1 MAREYLKPEV
11 VPKIQTSGV
20 VGLHQRCH
28 GVRLGFDSRSETQ
41 CKLVHQGIPLVRL
54 VTSAG
59 YPRFE
64 SRYTSVI
71 SPESVP
77 LYIYVPTNAN
87 YRDDCICRGWDSH
100 RGVNLTAL
108 TAISAQA

>member
-1 MAREYLKPEV
+1 MNKKDLAERYLKNINKNVHLNFTLSYRPL
-11 VPKIQTSGV
+11 QM
-20 VGLHQRCH
+20 
-28 GVRLGFDSRSETQ
+28 RSETE

-54 VTSAG
+54 VTSVAEKQDILG
-59 YPRFE
+59 SNPDLHRSFH
-64 SRYTSVI
+64 
-71 SPESVP
+71 
-77 LYIYVPTNAN
+77 LNLFHYIYVPTNAN

>member
-1 MAREYLKPEV
+1 M
-11 VPKIQTSGV
+11 
-20 VGLHQRCH
+20 
-28 GVRLGFDSRSETQ
+28 
-41 CKLVHQGIPLVRL
+41 
-54 VTSAG
+54 
-59 YPRFE
+59 
-64 SRYTSVI
+64 SVI